1 MQDRYAGDIGDY
13 GKFALLRAIRAQG
26 LSVGVNWYCVEPL
39 DVEMNEDGSY
49 KQEDGKYLIPDR
61 LHVCDKK
68 LAKTLTDIARLKTR
82 SINAMEKQSLI
93 PGAKYYRDPVT
104 VEEREGWH
112 ARALTALNGVDI
124 VFLDPDNGMLV
135 KSVRKESVRS
145 VKYVF
150 YEEIRDYI
158 KRGQSVLVYN
168 HRGRKQ
174 EGLYFRELYHRL
186 SGTIEVPEENLLAI
200 TFPKC
205 SVRDYIAITASR
217 NHYIKL
223 KAAMD
228 GMAEGIWGQM
238 GVCRIPEMKEV
249 RGIQIE
255 DIREFFD
262 KQRWIFAK
270 TYAQKAPHEYIVRH
284 KHVGT
289 DDEFLGAVDYILNHG
304 ITMYF
309 WNHPNKYI
317 FLDNRQYWVMR
328 DSEGDP
334 TTIINRCNLDEY
346 KLSITWKGPKTE

>member
-26 LSVGVNWYCVEPL
+26 LSVGVNWYCAEPL
-39 DVEMNEDGSY
+39 DVELKADGSY

-61 LHVCDKK
+61 LKVCDEE
-68 LAKTLTDIARLKTR
+68 LAETLTKIAKSKNR
-82 SINAMEKQSLI
+82 SIKAMEKQSLI

-104 VEEREGWH
+104 VEDREGWH

-135 KSVRKESVRS
+135 KSVGNRSERS

-150 YEEIRDYI
+150 YEEVRDYI

-174 EGLYFRELYHRL
+174 EGLYFRELYHKL
-186 SGTIEVPEENLLAI
+186 SDVTEEQEENLLAI

-205 SVRDYIAITASR
+205 SVRDYIAIPASKD
-217 NHYIKL
+217 HYIKL

-228 GMAEGIWGQM
+228 GMIEGIWGQM

-249 RGIQIE
+249 RRIRIE
-255 DIREFFD
+255 DIRDFFD
-262 KQRWIFAK
+262 KQKWIFAK
-270 TYAQKAPHEYIVRH
+270 TYAQRAPHEYIVRH

-289 DDEFLGAVDYILNHG
+289 DDEFMEAVNYILNHG

-317 FLDNRQYWVMR
+317 FLDGRQYWVMR
-328 DSEGDP
+328 DSEDDP
-334 TTIINRCNLDEY
+334 TMIINRCNLEEY
-346 KLSITWKGPKTE
+346 KLSITWKGSKAE